1 LNNYFSQSAIDN
13 TQVFNRTKVLG
24 QIRKLNFFFF
34 FVAVIIQNTTL
45 PLSRGLPV
53 RNSPGS
59 KPGVTLIVE
68 RVHIHGLS
76 RFRNMEKF
84 AHSVKVKV
92 FPANSNVRVP
102 NIEVC
107 FHR

>member
-1 LNNYFSQSAIDN
+1 MLKTGLLVS
-13 TQVFNRTKVLG
+13 
-24 QIRKLNFFFF
+24 FF
-34 FVAVIIQNTTL
+34 AVILQNTTL

-76 RFRNMEKF
+76 RFRNLEKF

-92 FPANSNVRVP
+92 LPANSNVRVP

>member
-1 LNNYFSQSAIDN
+1 LNNYFLQSSIDN

-24 QIRKLNFFFF
+24 QIKKLIFFLC
-34 FVAVIIQNTTL
+34 VAVIIQNTTL

-59 KPGVTLIVE
+59 KPGITLIVE

-76 RFRNMEKF
+76 RFRNLEKF

>member
-1 LNNYFSQSAIDN
+1 LNNYFLQSSIDN

-24 QIRKLNFFFF
+24 QIKKLIFFLC
-34 FVAVIIQNTTL
+34 VAVIIENTTL

-59 KPGVTLIVE
+59 KPGITLIVE

-76 RFRNMEKF
+76 RFRNLEKF

>member
-13 TQVFNRTKVLG
+13 TQVLG
-24 QIRKLNFFFF
+24 KIKKLIFFLC
-34 FVAVIIQNTTL
+34 VAVIIQNTTL

-76 RFRNMEKF
+76 RFRNLEKF

-102 NIEVC
+102 NIEIC